1 VFQKIWCD
9 LRAKPDDQNLRE
21 LAKFAKFVVQKFLA
35 VAATNKK
42 VFMELLFWKTARGT
56 ADVSLKIVRRSTET
70 DPVGFRILPYLFL
83 SKTYFSYLKTFIFG
97 WG

>member
-1 VFQKIWCD
+1 VFQKIWSD

-56 ADVSLKIVRRSTET
+56 ADDVSLKVVCAELRSRGLL
-70 DPVGFRILPYLFL
+70 VHGFRILPF
-83 SKTYFSYLKTFIFG
+83 F
-97 WG
+97 

>member
-9 LRAKPDDQNLRE
+9 LRAKPEDQNLRE

-56 ADVSLKIVRRSTET
+56 AGRL
-70 DPVGFRILPYLFL
+70 PVM
-83 SKTYFSYLKTFIFG
+83 
-97 WG
+97 W

>member
-1 VFQKIWCD
+1 LEKVKKLKTVFLFSRVFQKIWCD

-21 LAKFAKFVVQKFLA
+21 LAKFAKFVVQKFLS

-56 ADVSLKIVRRSTET
+56 AGRL
-70 DPVGFRILPYLFL
+70 PVM
-83 SKTYFSYLKTFIFG
+83 
-97 WG
+97 W

>member
-1 VFQKIWCD
+1 MQKMIFTKILNNIFCSSRAFQKIWCD
-9 LRAKPDDQNLRE
+9 LQAKPEDQNLRE

-56 ADVSLKIVRRSTET
+56 AGR
-70 DPVGFRILPYLFL
+70 L
-83 SKTYFSYLKTFIFG
+83 SVT
-97 WG
+97 

>member
-1 VFQKIWCD
+1 LFCRVFQKIWCD

-56 ADVSLKIVRRSTET
+56 AGRL
-70 DPVGFRILPYLFL
+70 PV
-83 SKTYFSYLKTFIFG
+83 T
-97 WG
+97 